1 MFTGLIESTAEI
13 CGRDISGKAG
23 KLRLRP
29 EKSFENLVRGESIA
43 VNGACLTLESWNS
56 DGTLEFHT
64 LEETLNRTN
73 LGTIKIGGVVNMER
87 ALQVGDRLGGHIV
100 TGHIDSTAEFLGMR
114 KQGDDIEYRVALPE
128 ELKPYM
134 APKGSIA
141 LDGVSLTLVDIAGD
155 CFSVHLIPLTLE
167 ETALGQRQVGDVVNI
182 EADLLGKYVQ
192 RQLSCFMNEKAV
204 PAVTMEKLIKAGFI
218 V

>member
-1 MFTGLIESTAEI
+1 MFTGLIETTAEI
-13 CGRDISGKAG
+13 SGRDISGNAG

-29 EKSFENLVRGESIA
+29 KKNFENLVRGESIA
-43 VNGACLTLESWNS
+43 VNGACLTLESWSS

-64 LEETLNRTN
+64 LEETLKRSN
-73 LGTIKIGGVVNMER
+73 LGTIKIGGQVNLER

-134 APKGSIA
+134 ASKGSIA
-141 LDGVSLTLVDIAGD
+141 LDGVSLTLVNIGEDS
-155 CFSVHLIPLTLE
+155 FSVHLIPVTLE
-167 ETALGQRQVGDVVNI
+167 ETALGQRQVGELINL

-192 RQLSCFMNEKAV
+192 RQLSCFMDKGAAS
-204 PAVTMEKLIKAGFI
+204 AVTMEKLIKAGW
-218 V
+218 

>member
-1 MFTGLIESTAEI
+1 MFTGLIETTAEI
-13 CGRDISGKAG
+13 SGRDISGKAG

-29 EKSFENLVRGESIA
+29 QKIFESLERGESIA
-43 VNGACLTLESWNS
+43 VNGACLTLESWSS

-64 LEETLNRTN
+64 LEETLSRTN
-73 LGTIKIGGVVNMER
+73 LGSIKIGSLVNLER

-100 TGHIDSTAEFLGMR
+100 TGHIDSTAQFLGMR

-141 LDGVSLTLVDIAGD
+141 LDGVSLTLVDISED
-155 CFSVHLIPLTLE
+155 SFSVHLIPVTLE
-167 ETALGQRQVGDVVNI
+167 ETALGQRQVGDVINL

-192 RQLSCFMNEKAV
+192 RQLSCFMDKKNS
-204 PAVTMEKLIKAGFI
+204 PSVTMENLITAGW
-218 V
+218 